1 VVNGNVSGGCSVKVG
16 DLVKLNPDVFKMD
29 SHIGVVTKV
38 IRAGSSVEVT
48 WANLITESAFS
59 HKLIKVSK

>member
-1 VVNGNVSGGCSVKVG
+1 MKVG

-29 SHIGVVTKV
+29 SHVGVVTKV
-38 IRAGSSVEVT
+38 IHEGSVEIT

>member
-1 VVNGNVSGGCSVKVG
+1 MKVG
-16 DLVKLNPDVFKMD
+16 DLVKLNPDVFKVD
-29 SHIGVVTKV
+29 SALGVVTKV

-48 WANLITESAFS
+48 WTNLVTESAFS

>member
-1 VVNGNVSGGCSVKVG
+1 MKVG

-29 SHIGVVTKV
+29 SHIGVITKA
-38 IRAGSSVEVT
+38 IHAGHVEVT

>member
-1 VVNGNVSGGCSVKVG
+1 MKVG
-16 DLVKLNPDVFKMD
+16 DLVKLNPNVFKMD

-38 IRAGSSVEVT
+38 IQAGSVEVT
-48 WANLITESAFS
+48 WTNLITESAFS

>member
-1 VVNGNVSGGCSVKVG
+1 MKVG

-29 SHIGVVTKV
+29 SGIGVITKA
-38 IRAGSSVEVT
+38 IHAGHVEVT
-48 WANLITESAFS
+48 WTNLITESAFS

>member
-1 VVNGNVSGGCSVKVG
+1 MKVG

-38 IRAGSSVEVT
+38 IRAGTSVEVT

>member
-1 VVNGNVSGGCSVKVG
+1 MIVG

-48 WANLITESAFS
+48 WVNNLITESAFS

>member
-1 VVNGNVSGGCSVKVG
+1 VKVG

-38 IRAGSSVEVT
+38 IHDASVEVT
-48 WANLITESAFS
+48 WVNLITESAFP

>member
-1 VVNGNVSGGCSVKVG
+1 MIVG

-38 IRAGSSVEVT
+38 IHAGSVEVT
-48 WANLITESAFS
+48 WTNNLVTESAFS